1 MKSPCRHLPP
11 GRAARH
17 LGILLCLAGLA
28 ALSALP
34 AAAADS
40 GKKLIDVPAA
50 EAAVALKLIAQQTGV
65 EVLFTTEMTA
75 AVRTRAAKG
84 AFTPLEAIREILAG
98 TGLAAEQ
105 DARSGVVTIV
115 HAQKSP
121 AKNAESRPQ
130 PAAPA
135 ANEAPAGSGL
145 GAGTLSG
152 RVTDANTAAY
162 LAGATVAILGSDL
175 AATVEHDGAYRIS
188 GLPAGPAT
196 AVVTYVGYAAQNRPV
211 TISAAGVTRLDLT
224 LSPEVISLGAF
235 VVEGAR
241 EGQARAINQQRAA
254 TNLKNI
260 IAADAIGN
268 FPDVN
273 AAEALK
279 RMPGVST
286 VRQRGEDRDI
296 TIRGAAPN
304 LNAITIDGVSVL
316 SNQVDGRTVSMDVY
330 PAEQLA
336 GVEITK
342 SALPDMDGDSIGGV
356 INLRSKSAF
365 DTPRRVLS
373 ANAYWQYNDLAE
385 QGSYRAGL
393 NYSDVFGATRQW
405 GVQFSASRAQRKA
418 LEETAEPGGWAV
430 RSGTAAGA
438 AYAGYSPNNLP
449 FTYVDIKRER
459 TGGSASLERKLGDS
473 TRLFLRG
480 SHNEFVERN
489 GRPRFVIQN
498 SGTIDNTAPVTV
510 SDGRLV
516 GFSSTAVRGQRVV
529 NPRQFTDTGSSLA
542 LGGQTLLEAWKL
554 ELVGALSRGTN
565 HQDAVTGQW
574 QTTANTTGVFDLTD
588 SERPK
593 FRRTAGPD
601 LNDASA
607 YAFSQLQIQDRRLRN
622 REYSLKG
629 DASRTLEFAGGA
641 VKASAGF
648 KLRWS
653 PKRWDQENS
662 QYNTLTAG
670 TLALSDPRLGGTYE
684 VAPAFRDGLMAFG
697 PTSAPYSFYDFVRG
711 NLALFTPNAATTLQN
726 TLAADYYV
734 AEGIYAG
741 YTMAEWTRGPFT
753 ALAGLRHETT
763 RTEAK
768 AYRQNTAFPAN
779 NPARYRWVANNDD
792 YDNLLPG
799 LHLRY
804 AASKNLI
811 FRGSY
816 NETLSRPQTNRIA
829 PSLNVTF
836 PTNATAADPVIV
848 SGGNPNLK
856 ATTSANTDVSAE
868 YYLKSI
874 GLVSVGYFHK
884 NLAGPIYRRTYDGT
898 FEGQPARLTVFDNA
912 GKSRVSGWEFTYQQQ
927 LSFLPAPFDAL
938 GVYANGTLVDS
949 SVTLTEPGRV
959 GERLP
964 LFNQS
969 DQLGNLALT
978 YQKHGLFVR
987 VSHNWR
993 GDFLQALGGGPGLD
1007 QFARG
1012 FESYDLLASYKLGKQ
1027 WLLKLEATN
1036 LTAAP
1041 EQQYAGTSRRNLYYG
1056 DTGRS
1061 YALGLVFNH

>member
-1 MKSPCRHLPP
+1 MTNPCRHLLP
-11 GRAARH
+11 GSAARH
-17 LGILLCLAGLA
+17 LGILLFLAGLA

-40 GKKLIDVPAA
+40 GKKMIDVPAA
-50 EAAVALKLIAQQTGV
+50 EAAVALKLVAQQTGV
-65 EVLFTTEMTA
+65 EVLFATEMTA

-84 AFTPLEAIREILAG
+84 AFTPLEAMREILSG

-105 DARSGVVTIV
+105 DARSGVITIV

-121 AKNAESRPQ
+121 AKNADRRTQ

-135 ANEAPAGSGL
+135 ANEAPAVSGL

-175 AATVEHDGAYRIS
+175 AATVEHDGSYRIS
-188 GLPAGPAT
+188 GLSAGPAT
-196 AVVTYVGYAAQNRPV
+196 AVVTYVGYAAQNRSV
-211 TISAAGVTRLDLT
+211 TISAAGATRLDLA

-365 DTPRRVLS
+365 DTPRRILS

-393 NYSDVFGATRQW
+393 NYSDVFGQKKDW

-418 LEETAEPGGWAV
+418 LEETVEPSGWAV
-430 RSGTAAGA
+430 RSGPAANGT
-438 AYAGYSPNNLP
+438 YAGYGPNTLP
-449 FTYVDIKRER
+449 FVYVDIKRER
-459 TGGSASLERKLGDS
+459 TGGSATLERKLGADS
-473 TRLFLRG
+473 LLYLRAA
-480 SHNEFVERN
+480 HNEFIERN
-489 GRPRFVIQN
+489 ARPRFVVQN
-498 SGTIDNTAPVTV
+498 VGAPAAAAPVTLA
-510 SDGRLV
+510 DGRLT
-516 GFSSTAVRGQRVV
+516 GFTSTTVRGQRVV
-529 NPRQFTDTGSSLA
+529 NPRQFTDTGTTA
-542 LGGQTLLEAWKL
+542 AFGGRTQLESWKL
-554 ELVGALSRGTN
+554 ELVGSYSSGTN
-565 HQDAVTGQW
+565 RQDSVTGQW
-574 QTTANTTGVFDLTD
+574 TTATNTTATFDLSD
-588 SERPK
+588 SERPR
-593 FRRTAGPD
+593 FTQTAGAN

-607 YAFSQLQIQDRRLRN
+607 YAFSQLQVQDRKLKN
-622 REYSLKG
+622 REYSVKG
-629 DASRTLEFAGGA
+629 DVHREFHAAGHPLRF
-641 VKASAGF
+641 SAGF
-648 KLRWS
+648 KIRWS
-653 PKRWDQENS
+653 PKRWDQEN
-662 QYNTLTAG
+662 QIYNTLTSG
-670 TLALSDPRLGGTYE
+670 TLALSDSRLGGTAE
-684 VAPAFRDGLMAFG
+684 VKRDFLGNLLAFG
-697 PTSAPYSFYDFVRG
+697 PTVAPFGFYDFAKA
-711 NLALFTPNAATTLQN
+711 NLALFTANAGNTLQN

-734 AEGIYAG
+734 SESINAG
-741 YTMAEWTRGPFT
+741 YTMAEWTRGKFT
-753 ALAGLRHETT
+753 ALAGLRYEQTE
-763 RTEAK
+763 TEAK
-768 AYRQNTAFPAN
+768 AYRQNTSFATS
-779 NPARYRWVANNDD
+779 NPARYTWVTNHSD
-792 YDNLLPG
+792 YADVLPG
-799 LHLRY
+799 VHLRY
-804 AASKNLI
+804 VPTKKFVLRA
-811 FRGSY
+811 SY
-816 NETLSRPQTNRIA
+816 NETLARPQTNRIA

-836 PTNATAADPVIV
+836 PVNATASDPLIV

-856 ATTSANTDVSAE
+856 ATRSDNLDFSAE

-884 NLAGPIYRRTYDGT
+884 NLDGPIYRRTYDGT

-912 GKSRVSGWEFTYQQQ
+912 GRSRVSGWEFTYQQQ
-927 LSFLPAPFDAL
+927 LGFLPAPFDAL
-938 GVYANGTLVDS
+938 GIYANATLVDS

-959 GERLP
+959 GEQLP

-969 DQLGNLALT
+969 KQLGNLALT
-978 YQKHGLFVR
+978 YQKHDIFVR
-987 VSHNWR
+987 LSHNWR
-993 GDFLQALGGGPGLD
+993 GDYLQALSGPGLD
-1007 QFARG
+1007 QYARG
-1012 FESYDLLASYKLGKQ
+1012 FESYDLLASYKLSKQ
-1027 WLLKLEATN
+1027 WMLKLEATN

-1061 YALGLVFNH
+1061 FALGVVFNY

>member
-1 MKSPCRHLPP
+1 M
-11 GRAARH
+11 
-17 LGILLCLAGLA
+17 LCLAGLTALA
-28 ALSALP
+28 ALSA
-34 AAAADS
+34 AAPDS
-40 GKKLIDVPAA
+40 GKKMIDVPAA
-50 EAAVALKLIAQQTGV
+50 EAAVALKLLARQTGV

-84 AFTPLEAIREILAG
+84 AFTPLEAMKEILAG

-105 DARSGVVTIV
+105 DARSGVLTIV
-115 HAQKSP
+115 HAEKSP
-121 AKNAESRPQ
+121 AKNAGRRPQ

-135 ANEAPAGSGL
+135 ANEAPAVRARGV
-145 GAGTLSG
+145 GTLSG
-152 RVTDANTAAY
+152 RVTDATTAAF
-162 LAGATVAILGSDL
+162 LTGATVAILDSDL
-175 AATVEHDGAYRIS
+175 AATVEHDGSYRIS

-196 AVVTYVGYAAQNRPV
+196 AVVTYVGYAAQNRAI
-211 TISAAGVTRLDLT
+211 TLSADGANRLDLA
-224 LSPEVISLGAF
+224 LSPEVIRLGAF

-241 EGQARAINQQRAA
+241 EGQARAINQQRTA

-260 IAADAIGN
+260 ISADAIGN

-304 LNAITIDGVSVL
+304 LNAITLDGVSVL

-373 ANAYWQYNDLAE
+373 TNAYWQYNDLAA
-385 QGSYRAGL
+385 QSSYRAGL
-393 NYSDVFGATRQW
+393 NYSDVLGAPRQW
-405 GVQFSASRAQRKA
+405 GVQFSVSRAQRKA
-418 LEETAEPGGWAV
+418 LEETAEPAGWAV

-438 AYAGYSPNNLP
+438 AYAGYSPNSLP
-449 FTYVDIKRER
+449 FTYVDIERER
-459 TGGSASLERKLGDS
+459 TGGSASLERKFGD
-473 TRLFLRG
+473 TTHIFLRG
-480 SHNEFVERN
+480 SHNEFVESN
-489 GRPRFVIQN
+489 ARPRFVIQN
-498 SGTIDNTAPVTV
+498 AGTIDTTAPVTV
-510 SDGRLV
+510 TDGRLV

-542 LGGQTLLEAWKL
+542 LGGQTELDAWKIA
-554 ELVGALSRGTN
+554 LVGALARGTN
-565 HQDAVTGQW
+565 RQDAITGQW
-574 QTTANTTGVFDLTD
+574 QTAANTTGVFDLTD
-588 SERPK
+588 SERPT

-601 LNDASA
+601 LNDASV
-607 YAFSQLQIQDRRLRN
+607 YAFSQLQVQDRRLRN

-629 DASRTLEFAGGA
+629 DATRSFGLAGGVA
-641 VKASAGF
+641 KASAGF

-653 PKRWDQENS
+653 PKRWDQENA
-662 QYNTLTAG
+662 QYNALNAG
-670 TLALSDPRLGGTYE
+670 TLPLNDPRLGGTYE
-684 VAPAFRDGLMAFG
+684 VAPAFRDGLMGFG
-697 PTSAPYSFYDFVRG
+697 PTSAPYSFYDFARG
-711 NLALFTPNAATTLQN
+711 NLALFTPNAATSLQN

-792 YDNLLPG
+792 YANLLPG
-799 LHLRY
+799 LHVRY
-804 AASKNLI
+804 AQSKNLL
-811 FRGSY
+811 FRASY

-829 PSLNVTF
+829 PSLNLSF
-836 PTNATAADPVIV
+836 PANATAADPVIV

-856 ATTSANTDVSAE
+856 ATTSANTDLSAE
-868 YYLKSI
+868 YYLQSI
-874 GLVSVGYFHK
+874 GLVSIGYFHK
-884 NLAGPIYRRTYDGT
+884 NLDGPIYRRTYDGT
-898 FEGQPARLTVFDNA
+898 FEGQAARLTVFDNA
-912 GKSRVSGWEFTYQQQ
+912 GRAHVAGWEFAYQQQ

-938 GVYANGTLVDS
+938 GVYANGTLVHS
-949 SVTLTEPGRV
+949 RVTLTEPGRV

-969 DQLGNLALT
+969 DQLGNFALT

-987 VSHNWR
+987 ISHNWR

-1012 FESYDLLASYKLGKQ
+1012 FESYDLLASYKLGRQ

-1041 EQQYAGTSRRNLYYG
+1041 EQQYAGTSLRNLYFG

-1061 YALGLVFNH
+1061 YALGLHWHY